1 MTVQHI
7 VMLEFNQDVSND
19 ERIKA
24 LKAVEALKDKIK
36 GIENIQSGKD
46 FSGRGGNYT
55 HAIIVT
61 MRDKKVLASYG
72 PHPAHKEVKEMLH
85 PIVCNLGVIDFEP
98 N

>member
-7 VMLEFNQDVSND
+7 VMLEFNQDVSEN
-19 ERIKA
+19 EKIKA
-24 LKAVEALKDKIK
+24 LKAVETLKGTIK
-36 GIENIQSGKD
+36 GIDNIQSGKD

-61 MRDKKVLASYG
+61 MRDREVLASYG
-72 PHPAHKEVKEMLH
+72 PHPAHKKIQEMLH